1 MNIEARHWLAKPLSL
16 FMALVLASWP
26 LPVGLGLLRP
36 DWVFLVV
43 LFWVLRVNSM
53 SLGLV
58 WVIGV
63 FVDVQMGTVLGMHAL
78 AMSVVS
84 WLGQQIESRLRGM
97 SPWQTAV
104 IVGFFDTLYRLVNW
118 LVMHAFQTNIY
129 DLNYFWPVLTTML
142 VWPILLTVMR
152 LEGVR
157 I

>member
-78 AMSVVS
+78 AMSV
-84 WLGQQIESRLRGM
+84 
-97 SPWQTAV
+97 
-104 IVGFFDTLYRLVNW
+104 
-118 LVMHAFQTNIY
+118 
-129 DLNYFWPVLTTML
+129 
-142 VWPILLTVMR
+142 
-152 LEGVR
+152 
-157 I
+157 